1 MLARE
6 YNRLI
11 EIWHK
16 IHVPDGYG
24 GNLPSDEFV
33 KKVYAKITTNAGS
46 KFINFGIQDFKNPV
60 VFSVRDK
67 KNDISYSENHFV
79 KYQGKEFFI
88 KGTEHKG
95 HENMELNLLCDES

>member
-1 MLARE
+1 MLARQ

-11 EIWHK
+11 EIWNK
-16 IHVPDGYG
+16 SHVPDGFG
-24 GNLPSDEFV
+24 GNIPEDVFV
-33 KKVYAKITTNAGS
+33 KKVYAKITTNAGG
-46 KFINFGIQDFKNPV
+46 KFSNFGIQDFKNPV

-67 KNDISYSENHFV
+67 KNEIAYTENYFV

-95 HENMELNLLCDES
+95 LENMELNLLCDES

>member
-11 EIWHK
+11 EIWNKTH
-16 IHVPDGYG
+16 IPDGFG
-24 GNLPSDEFV
+24 GNLPQDVFV
-33 KKVYAKITTNAGS
+33 KKVWAKITTNAGG
-46 KFINFGIQDFKNPV
+46 KFVNFGIQDFKNPV

-67 KNDISYSENHFV
+67 KNDVIYTENHFV
-79 KYQGKEFFI
+79 KYRGKQFFI

-95 HENMELNLLCDES
+95 LEQMELNLFCDES

>member
-11 EIWHK
+11 EIWNK
-16 IHVPDGYG
+16 THVPDGFG
-24 GNLPSDEFV
+24 GNLPQDVFV
-33 KKVYAKITTNAGS
+33 KKVWAKITTNAGG
-46 KFINFGIQDFKNPV
+46 KFVNFGIEKFVNPV

-67 KNDISYSENHFV
+67 KNDVNYTENHFV
-79 KYQGKEFFI
+79 KYQGKQFFI

-95 HENMELNLLCDES
+95 LEQMELNLLCDEG